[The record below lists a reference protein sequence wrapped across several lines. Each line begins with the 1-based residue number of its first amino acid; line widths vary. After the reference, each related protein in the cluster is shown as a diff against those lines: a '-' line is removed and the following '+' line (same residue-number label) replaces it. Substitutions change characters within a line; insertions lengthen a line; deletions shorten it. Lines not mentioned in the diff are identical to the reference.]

1 MDIKRVDIADFV
13 IGEFETGIVVF
24 DSDHVFY
31 LFFYFIFG
39 HSSRPVLYNTVHR
52 KRISHISAK
61 KSKIFLQAKVT
72 ESGKPIPSLQQVIY
86 MGPWL
91 NIIAPKYFFNTTVSP

>member
-24 DSDHVFY
+24 DSDHVFLPLFY
-31 LFFYFIFG
+31 LIFG
-39 HSSRPVLYNTVHR
+39 RNSGPVLYNTVHR

-61 KSKIFLQAKVT
+61 KSKIFFTSKS
-72 ESGKPIPSLQQVIY
+72 EPSPSNQFHLS
-86 MGPWL
+86 
-91 NIIAPKYFFNTTVSP
+91 NR

>member
-24 DSDHVFY
+24 DSDHVFLPLFY
-31 LFFYFIFG
+31 LIFG
-39 HSSRPVLYNTVHR
+39 RNSGPVLYNTVHR

-72 ESGKPIPSLQQVIY
+72 ESGKPISFL
-86 MGPWL
+86 
-91 NIIAPKYFFNTTVSP
+91 K